1 MVYKTVKL
9 KNGQTA
15 TLNWLKK
22 SDLPELVQVLNSV
35 IREQKYLFMNNEITD
50 MEEEK
55 RWYER
60 GTKEGMIY
68 LVARVNRKIV
78 GGASIRPHTDKRS
91 HVAEFGVFIRDGYRN
106 LGLGTTLTNTLT
118 EIAKERGF
126 EILQLSV
133 YDSNKRA
140 FNVYKKCGYK
150 ECGRLAKDIKFLDGT
165 YTDRILMELLLKK

>member
-55 RWYER
+55 QWYER
-60 GTKEGMIY
+60 STREGMLY
-68 LVARVNRKIV
+68 LVARVNGKIV
-78 GGASIRPHTDKRS
+78 GGASIHPHTDKRS
-91 HVAEFGVFIRDGYRN
+91 HVAVFGVFIRDGYRN
-106 LGLGTTLTNTLT
+106 LGLGTTLTNILT

-140 FNVYKKCGYK
+140 FNVYKKCGYA
-150 ECGRLAKDIKFLDGT
+150 ECGRLARDIKFLDGT